1 MGKQYILG
9 IDVGTSGCKSIIV
22 DESGNV
28 VGSETSGLD
37 IISEKQGYSEQDP
50 ESWWSA
56 VKISISK
63 LGKKHSSLFNNIK
76 AIGLS
81 AQMHGLVALD
91 KNKKVLRRAIL
102 WNDQRTEEQCKE
114 VYNLVGGEDRL
125 LDYTNNKM
133 LPGYTGGKIL
143 WLRENE
149 PENYSKAEYFINPKD
164 YIRFCLTGDIATDV
178 SDASGTGLFDVKN
191 KIWNKKL
198 LEILGIPYKKLPCVY
213 ESSDITGVINNI
225 SAAETGLAPGIPVS
239 GGGGDA
245 VIQTT
250 GTGVIDSSKIM
261 TTIGTAGIVA
271 SGTGE
276 YKKNSGG
283 LVQFFAN
290 NMADTWHIMGVT
302 LSAGA
307 SYKWFAEML
316 GEDFKKIAA
325 NKSSGSIYE
334 YLNSLASS
342 SSPGSRNLIYL
353 PYLNGERCPYADPA
367 ARACFIGFTLRHDL
381 GDIAR
386 SILEGVVFSLR
397 DVFELIKKMNGNQS
411 VDEIRTSGGGALS
424 PLWRQIHSD
433 IFQIP
438 VTTVSGAAE
447 GGAYGAALIAGVAVG
462 IWKDINEAVSYIKV
476 ITKTEPN
483 RGNKS
488 IYDDLYGTYSHLYND
503 LKRSFIS
510 LLEKDK

>member
-1 MGKQYILG
+1 MLKQYVLG

-22 DESGNV
+22 DEAGNV
-28 VGSETSGLD
+28 VGSETSPLD

-50 ESWWSA
+50 MSWWNA
-56 VKISISK
+56 AKLSISK
-63 LGKKHSSLFNNIK
+63 LSEKHSAVFKDIK

-91 KNKKVLRRAIL
+91 KDKKVIRRAIL
-102 WNDQRTEEQCKE
+102 WNDQRTVKQCE
-114 VYNLVGGEDRL
+114 AVYKLAGGEENL
-125 LDYTNNKM
+125 LNFTNNKM

-143 WLRENE
+143 WLKEYE
-149 PENYSKAEYFINPKD
+149 PENYSKAQYFINPKD
-164 YIRFCLTGDIATDV
+164 YIRLCLTGDIATDV

-191 KIWNKKL
+191 KVWSSEL
-198 LEILGIPYKKLPCVY
+198 LRLLDIPEDKLPKVY
-213 ESSDITGVINNI
+213 ESSDITGHLTRS
-225 SAAETGLAPGIPVS
+225 SASALGLPSGIPVS

-261 TTIGTAGIVA
+261 TTIGTAGVVA
-271 SGTGE
+271 SGIDE
-276 YKKNSGG
+276 FKKNEGG
-283 LVQFFAN
+283 LVQFFSN

-316 GEDFKKIAA
+316 GSSFKETAC
-325 NKSSGSIYE
+325 NKGSGNIYE
-334 YLNSLASS
+334 YLNTLAADSI
-342 SSPGSRNLIYL
+342 PGSRNLIYL
-353 PYLNGERCPYADPA
+353 PYLNGERCPYTDPS
-367 ARACFIGFTLRHDL
+367 ARACFIGFTLRHGL
-381 GDIAR
+381 GDMAR
-386 SILEGVVFSLR
+386 SILEGVIFSLR
-397 DVFELIKKMNGNQS
+397 DVYELIKGMNGNQG

-447 GGAYGAALIAGVAVG
+447 GGAYGAALVAGVSVG
-462 IWKDINEAVSYIKV
+462 IWKDIYEAVSNIKI
-476 ITKTEPN
+476 ITRTEPN
-483 RGNKS
+483 PENRN
-488 IYDDLYGTYSHLYND
+488 IYNDLYGIYSQLYKD
-503 LKRSFIS
+503 LKPSFER
-510 LLEKDK
+510 LVEK